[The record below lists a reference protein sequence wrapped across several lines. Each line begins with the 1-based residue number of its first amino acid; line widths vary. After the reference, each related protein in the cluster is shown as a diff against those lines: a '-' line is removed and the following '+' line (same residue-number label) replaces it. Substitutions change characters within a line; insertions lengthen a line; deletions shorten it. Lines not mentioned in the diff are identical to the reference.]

1 MIFGGMPPV
10 KVGKLPV
17 VSGIGRYVFVT
28 PTIPFK
34 QNPEQT
40 LFTNKVT
47 GVIIVRR
54 V

>member
-1 MIFGGMPPV
+1 MYLSPP
-10 KVGKLPV
+10 K
-17 VSGIGRYVFVT
+17 
-28 PTIPFK
+28 IPLK